1 MRSKGDTNPEK
12 VDPATHLAD
21 PWGTH
26 GSQRVPDIVFRSI
39 SVSKVDAEIVT
50 F

>member
-1 MRSKGDTNPEK
+1 MRSKGDQNHEK
-12 VDPATHLAD
+12 VYPETHLAD

-26 GSQRVPDIVFRSI
+26 GSQRVPDVVFRSI
-39 SVSKVDAEIVT
+39 SVSKVDAKIVT